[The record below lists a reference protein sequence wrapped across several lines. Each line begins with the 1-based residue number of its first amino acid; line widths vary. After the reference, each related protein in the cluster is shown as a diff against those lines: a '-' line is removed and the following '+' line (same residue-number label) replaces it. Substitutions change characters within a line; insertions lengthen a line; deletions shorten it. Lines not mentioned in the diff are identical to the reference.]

1 VTTLPSG
8 RSDRPFLTELSE
20 LIDQLGSDRRREL
33 YILLTLMLAGAI
45 AEFVSIGAVIP
56 FLAILAGQAES
67 GPIEQLTAGASWL
80 AAQFGVHPIT
90 AATAMLVF
98 IVLLAG
104 AIRLQLTW
112 LTQIFV
118 SRLGHDLAVEIQNR
132 TLFQPYS
139 FHLEQST
146 SPLIATLDKV
156 QGLVAQVLLPL
167 LQAVIA
173 AVLAAFIIGVLIL
186 VDPATALGAAV
197 IFCGVYFLV
206 SRVTRKRLA
215 ANSAMLGQAFDER
228 IRIVQESAGGI
239 RDIII
244 DGSQN
249 IHLDAFSRVDR
260 RLNDARATTAFIGAA
275 PRFVIEAFGVAL
287 IAVVAVVVWNRDGS
301 ITGALPILGAL
312 ALGAQR
318 LLPLIQTVY
327 LAWAHIAGHRS
338 FLTQVLNLLSLQ
350 KPKKSTDAGT
360 ITPLPFKDRITLER
374 VSFAYPTRRI
384 PAIHDVT
391 LEIPLGSQVAL
402 TGRTGSGKTTLAD
415 LLMGLLEPSE
425 GRIRIDGVP
434 LTTENWRRWRQN
446 IAHVPQ
452 AIFLADTSIADN
464 IALGSTADPDQ
475 LARVVDAAR
484 KAQLH
489 EFIETLP
496 DGYETIVG
504 EGGIRLSGGQRQRLG
519 IARAIY
525 KNAVV
530 LVLDEPTSALDA
542 ETEAAVMQAL
552 DSMRAEGRTIVTISH
567 RPSALVRCDLVA
579 RLQNGQLVEV
589 GSFEQVVGV
598 TQSRSPRPN
607 RGKK

>member
-1 VTTLPSG
+1 
-8 RSDRPFLTELSE
+8 
-20 LIDQLGSDRRREL
+20 
-33 YILLTLMLAGAI
+33 
-45 AEFVSIGAVIP
+45 
-56 FLAILAGQAES
+56 
-67 GPIEQLTAGASWL
+67 
-80 AAQFGVHPIT
+80 VHPIT
-90 AATAMLVF
+90 AATAVLVL
-98 IVLLAG
+98 IALLAG

-112 LTQIFV
+112 FTHTFV
-118 SRLGHDLAVEIQNR
+118 SRLAHDLAVDIQNR
-132 TLFQPYS
+132 TLLQPYK

-146 SPLIATLDKV
+146 SPLIATLEKV
-156 QGLVAQVLLPL
+156 QGLVGQVLLPL

-173 AVLAAFIIGVLIL
+173 AVLAAFIIGALLL
-186 VDPATALGAAV
+186 VDPATALGAAT
-197 IFCGVYFLV
+197 IFCGVYVLV
-206 SRVTRKRLA
+206 SVVTRKRLA
-215 ANSAMLGQAFDER
+215 ANSALLGKAFDQR

-244 DGSQN
+244 DGSQPV
-249 IHLDAFSRVDR
+249 HLSAFSRIDR

-275 PRFVIEAFGVAL
+275 PRFVIEALGVAL

-301 ITGALPILGAL
+301 ITAALPILGAL

-327 LAWAHIAGHRS
+327 HAWAHIAGHRS
-338 FLTQVLNLLSLQ
+338 FLAQVLNLLNMQ
-350 KPKKSTDAGT
+350 KPKEFTDART
-360 ITPLPFKDRITLER
+360 TTPLPFTDRITLER
-374 VSFAYPTRRI
+374 VSFAYPTRRS

-391 LEIPLGSQVAL
+391 LEIPAGAQVAL

-425 GRIRIDGVP
+425 GQIRIDGVP
-434 LTTENWRRWRQN
+434 LTTENWHRWRRN

-452 AIFLADTSIADN
+452 AIFLADSSIAEN
-464 IALGSTADPDQ
+464 IALGSTTDPDQ
-475 LARVVDAAR
+475 LVRVMDAAR

-489 EFIETLP
+489 EFIESLP
-496 DGYETIVG
+496 DSYDTIVG
-504 EGGIRLSGGQRQRLG
+504 ERGIRLSGGQRQRLG

-552 DSMRAEGRTIVTISH
+552 ESIREEGRTIVTISH

-579 RLQNGQLVEV
+579 RLRNGQLVEV
-589 GSFEQVVGV
+589 GTFEQVVGA
-598 TQSRSPRPN
+598 TQSRAGQPKS
-607 RGKK
+607 GKI